1 MLSEE
6 LNKMLRKIL
15 LLVSSYDKKFFA
27 WLEGKDS
34 RIKSSNPRRKGSP
47 VKGSVKSRSSVED
60 ASNKVQVSIPD
71 PWDDPLM

>member
-27 WLEGKDS
+27 WLEGKDP
-34 RIKSSNPRRKGSP
+34 RIKPSNPSGERPTIKR
-47 VKGSVKSRSSVED
+47 SVKSRSSLED
-60 ASNKVQVSIPD
+60 AGNKIQIPD
-71 PWDDPLM
+71 PWD